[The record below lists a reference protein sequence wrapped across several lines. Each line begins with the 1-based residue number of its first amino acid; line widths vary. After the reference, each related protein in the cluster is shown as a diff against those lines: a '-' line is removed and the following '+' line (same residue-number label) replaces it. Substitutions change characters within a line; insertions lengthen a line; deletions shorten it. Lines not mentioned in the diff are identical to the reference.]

1 MAATPIARKRIAPS
15 YPFVLHVETDGGIE
29 QVGVRLSF
37 DFNAL
42 VLIEDR
48 TGFGMLS
55 GAIWK
60 SLSANNLSVLLWAAL
75 QANHQE
81 YAGDAGLVAVRSML
95 SLRNSESVTEALQD
109 AYMKSLPD
117 DQQERIKAA
126 IEAAKVKAQAA
137 SEGAPGSDVPLV
149 KTPATA

>member
-1 MAATPIARKRIAPS
+1 MAAQITARKRIAPS
-15 YPFVLHVETDGGIE
+15 YPFVLQVETDGGNE
-29 QVGVRLSF
+29 NVGVRLSF

-60 SLSANNLSVLLWAAL
+60 NLSANNLSVIFWAAVQL
-75 QANHQE
+75 NHPE
-81 YAGDAGLVAVRSML
+81 YVGDAGLVAVRSML
-95 SLRNSESVTEALQD
+95 SLRNSEAVTEALQD

-117 DQQERIKAA
+117 DQQERIRQA
-126 IEAAKVKAQAA
+126 IEAAKAKAAGENA
-137 SEGAPGSDVPLV
+137 SGSDLPLAP
-149 KTPATA
+149 TPATA